1 MSKIYLHINTTG
13 DCFDDDKI
21 ESISALMVNDA
32 NEIQDYFYE
41 DIQEYACPSFKRQY
55 HFKDCTVDKLIIAN
69 DFMDKL
75 NGFKEF
81 IQDEVLISHYKYFE
95 YEFLRRAMKFAGLSM
110 IKNEW
115 IDLQENFIMQNN
127 FGGDIYDIAK
137 KLKLSFNENNNFFS
151 VANAV
156 SDLHNRM
163 LN

>member
-1 MSKIYLHINTTG
+1 MDLHI
-13 DCFDDDKI
+13 
-21 ESISALMVNDA
+21 L
-32 NEIQDYFYE
+32 
-41 DIQEYACPSFKRQY
+41 EYASPSINSKY
-55 HFKDCTVDKLIIAN
+55 HFKNCKIDKLIITN
-69 DFMDKL
+69 EFIEKL

-95 YEFLRRAMKFAGLSM
+95 YEFLRRALKFAGLSM
-110 IKNEW
+110 IKNDW

-127 FGGDIYDIAK
+127 FGGDIYDVAK
-137 KLKLSFNENNNFFS
+137 KLNLSFNENNNFLS